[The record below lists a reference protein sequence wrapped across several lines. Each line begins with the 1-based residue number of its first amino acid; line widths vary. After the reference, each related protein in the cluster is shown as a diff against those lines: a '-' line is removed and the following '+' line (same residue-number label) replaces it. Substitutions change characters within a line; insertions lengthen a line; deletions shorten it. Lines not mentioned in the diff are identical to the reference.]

1 MGALPHGV
9 PPRDKLAPAL
19 AGTPRSPGGKRLG
32 AILEPR
38 RMLVPTAG
46 AVGIPRYGRHDPA
59 GVRPLG
65 PPAAALLLGKVCVHG
80 APRAS
85 SGQFAWKCFSSQTW
99 GPLPGPLQPPWQQ
112 LAAGHGGSG
121 AQHERLASS
130 SVSIPDSTRAAP
142 WQHPRCRQKQSML
155 CVAGT
160 RARIPFWMT
169 SRGGGGGEMDQQN
182 PEQKTLLQ
190 FSGRFSLFLADPNA
204 TCRHPAEADL
214 YVQALQ
220 AKCFLVETAC
230 RQTTEKDAPLPMMKT
245 DGGEVFFSLHAWK
258 DLVNK
263 IASQDA
269 NNKFRKNVI
278 CPKC

>member
-1 MGALPHGV
+1 
-9 PPRDKLAPAL
+9 
-19 AGTPRSPGGKRLG
+19 
-32 AILEPR
+32 
-38 RMLVPTAG
+38 
-46 AVGIPRYGRHDPA
+46 
-59 GVRPLG
+59 
-65 PPAAALLLGKVCVHG
+65 
-80 APRAS
+80 
-85 SGQFAWKCFSSQTW
+85 
-99 GPLPGPLQPPWQQ
+99 
-112 LAAGHGGSG
+112 
-121 AQHERLASS
+121 
-130 SVSIPDSTRAAP
+130 
-142 WQHPRCRQKQSML
+142 ML

-245 DGGEVFFSLHAWK
+245 DGGEVFFSLHA
-258 DLVNK
+258 
-263 IASQDA
+263 
-269 NNKFRKNVI
+269 
-278 CPKC
+278 